1 MATIGYIM
9 HDPIGNVEGVV
20 TDYTPDILKLAEER
34 GMIFIAVDE
43 NGDRAVAKAADVKM
57 PESQKGEVT
66 LVLPEY
72 VDTRMTAV
80 LEVFYAI
87 SEILVEPAESFASV
101 DDEAEHADPIQNF
114 LNALCALKKVLTE
127 SEETS
132 DGA

>member
-20 TDYTPDILKLAEER
+20 NDYTPDVLNLAEER

-43 NGDRAVAKAADVKM
+43 NGDRSVVKAADVKV
-57 PESQKGEVT
+57 PKAQEGEVT

-80 LEVFYAI
+80 VGVFDAI
-87 SEILVEPAESFASV
+87 SEILVEQAESFASV
-101 DDEAEHADPIQNF
+101 DDGAEPVEPIQNF
-114 LNALCALKKVLTE
+114 VNALSALKKVLTE
-127 SEETS
+127 SEAS